1 MLQTVRYWYPGR
13 GRIDRSAWGRPAA
26 LLGRFS
32 CRCASA
38 QLHGSPPLRAG
49 ARTFALHPVV
59 ESAPR
64 RSRRGTGRWSTR
76 RRRRSLPMYHPRRH
90 PPLFSITVFCE
101 LPSARPARIYLFS
114 PIYSLM
120 IGRLMTFLGLGLLAT
135 IVPPN
140 KPKCVLGHYTLS
152 TSWS

>member
-1 MLQTVRYWYPGR
+1 MFVTSVTSSHANGPEFLSLALYSLDLLELSARPR
-13 GRIDRSAWGRPAA
+13 ADRSIR
-26 LLGRFS
+26 LGQ
-32 CRCASA
+32 AS
-38 QLHGSPPLRAG
+38 GSPWSVFVSLCI
-49 ARTFALHPVV
+49 RTATR
-59 ESAPR
+59 PR
-64 RSRRGTGRWSTR
+64 LG
-76 RRRRSLPMYHPRRH
+76 LHPRRH

-140 KPKCVLGHYTLS
+140 KPKCVLGIILS
-152 TSWS
+152 RPSGVERPPS